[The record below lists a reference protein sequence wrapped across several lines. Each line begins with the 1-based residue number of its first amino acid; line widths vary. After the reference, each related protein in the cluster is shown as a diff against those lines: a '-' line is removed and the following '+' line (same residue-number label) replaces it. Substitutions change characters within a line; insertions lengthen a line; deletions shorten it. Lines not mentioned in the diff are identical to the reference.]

1 MKLLR
6 ALLPAAIALTAAAPV
21 SADAPTPQQIRKFL
35 ADYGK
40 CITKREPELARKAV
54 LTGADFSIKSDEG
67 KRLLQRECVDLEELR
82 NTSSGFR
89 GKLRMGEDD
98 YRGTIADALI
108 ARDAAQLAASDFSA
122 VPALTYEEPR
132 PLKMNFSDGKPIPE
146 ERLARQRVA
155 IERKLV
161 ANRLGKLGEC
171 VVRTAAAPSRAV
183 LATPID
189 SSAELQALQGVT
201 PALQQCLPVGE
212 TAAFDRMSLRGTLAV
227 AYYRLASAAQTSG
240 AVK

>member
-1 MKLLR
+1 MKMLR
-6 ALLPAAIALTAAAPV
+6 FLMSAAIALTAITPASAQAP
-21 SADAPTPQQIRKFL
+21 SQQQIRKFL

-40 CITKREPELARKAV
+40 CIAKREPELARKAV
-54 LTGADFSIKSDEG
+54 LSGADFSIKSDEG
-67 KRLLQRECVDLEELR
+67 RLLLQRECVDAEELR

-89 GKLRMGEDD
+89 GKLRMSDND
-98 YRGTIADALI
+98 YRGAIADALV
-108 ARDAAQLAASDFSA
+108 ARDAAKLTASDFSTVA
-122 VPALTYEEPR
+122 ALTYDEPR
-132 PLKMNFSDGKPIPE
+132 PLRMNFTDGKPIPE

-171 VVRTAAAPSRAV
+171 VVRSSAAPSRAV
-183 LATPID
+183 LATAID
-189 SSAELQALQGVT
+189 TPAELRALQGVT

-212 TAAFDRMSLRGTLAV
+212 TAAFDRMSLRGALAV